1 MDLHHRIE
9 LMEGVAWKFLRTAHF
24 FEHVSTHPSGD
35 RFWTFVQNSLGESA
49 CLHWSHLFG
58 NRKQEKL
65 HLIHLTGMPE
75 LQALGPEFSHENI
88 LNRLRVRA
96 GLDKAAYEALWDQVS
111 ICRNKYIAHKDTDS
125 DPIIFPQLDLC
136 VLVAE
141 ELRCVLSDCVNAI
154 LLQTPDNKELKGLA
168 RFYRG
173 QDNALIKRGSEL
185 QFITGLRTGA
195 TWAEKYVSTLWRGGP
210 GSNAHRA

>member
-1 MDLHHRIE
+1 MDLRQRIE

-65 HLIHLTGMPE
+65 HFARLTERPE
-75 LQALGPEFSHENI
+75 LLALGSEFSHDNI
-88 LNRLRVRA
+88 LNRLCARSGINNV
-96 GLDKAAYEALWDQVS
+96 AYEDLRKQVLT
-111 ICRNKYIAHKDTDS
+111 CRDKYIAHRDADGTL
-125 DPIIFPQLDLC
+125 IVFPRLDLC
-136 VLVAE
+136 VLIAE
-141 ELRCVLSDCVNAI
+141 ELRCVLSDCVTAL

-168 RFYRG
+168 HFYRG
-173 QDNALIKRGSEL
+173 QDNALIKRASEL
-185 QFITGLRTGA
+185 QFITGLRTA
-195 TWAEKYVSTLWRGGP
+195 AAWAEKAKRASKFLSAGGTHP
-210 GSNAHRA
+210 

>member
-1 MDLHHRIE
+1 MNQTSEPSEDRATE
-9 LMEGVAWKFLRTAHF
+9 EDRRSTSDQAYPSRLRTEEWA
-24 FEHVSTHPSGD
+24 VPDGY
-35 RFWTFVQNSLGESA
+35 
-49 CLHWSHLFG
+49 
-58 NRKQEKL
+58 
-65 HLIHLTGMPE
+65 
-75 LQALGPEFSHENI
+75 
-88 LNRLRVRA
+88 RVRA

-195 TWAEKYVSTLWRGGP
+195 TWAEKYVSTLWSGGP